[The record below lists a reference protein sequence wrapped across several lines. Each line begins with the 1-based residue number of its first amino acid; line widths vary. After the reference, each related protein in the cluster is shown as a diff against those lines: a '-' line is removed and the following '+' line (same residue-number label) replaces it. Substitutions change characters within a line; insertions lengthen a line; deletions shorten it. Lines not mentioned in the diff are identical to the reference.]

1 MSMLCRLGGHEAAE
15 GEVWNQG
22 YYFSRCR
29 RCGRDMIRAGADW
42 QVVPEGHRVVWKN
55 GWHRHSVQADYRSN
69 LPAVPN
75 ASAFRAWERSVS
87 DVAGPG
93 IGQTARAAEP
103 EHEEEA
109 YPYLLAL
116 AAIAGGGLQMLMR
129 EKH

>member
-1 MSMLCRLGGHEAAE
+1 MSMLCRLGGHEAAA
-15 GEVWNQG
+15 GEVWNAG

-55 GWHRHSVQADYRSN
+55 GWHRHSVEAGYRSN
-69 LPAVPN
+69 LPALPAN
-75 ASAFRAWERSVS
+75 QSAFRAWERSIS
-87 DVAGPG
+87 EVAGPG
-93 IGQTARAAEP
+93 IGQAAEP
-103 EHEEEA
+103 EREEQP

-129 EKH
+129 ERP

>member
-29 RCGRDMIRAGADW
+29 RCGRDMIRTGAEW

-69 LPAVPN
+69 LPAVPTG
-75 ASAFRAWERSVS
+75 SAFYAWERSIS
-87 DVAGPG
+87 EVAGPG
-93 IGQTARAAEP
+93 IGSAATAAAEQ
-103 EHEEEA
+103 EEQP

-116 AAIAGGGLQMLMR
+116 AAIAGGGLQLLMR